1 MDSGALTRGNTTR
14 NGDGPAVR
22 EGGCVGVE
30 LADFAGL
37 ESGDLVKLIPQ
48 TDSARRQ
55 LDGYLTALLGRF
67 GDLEGQDA
75 VEELCR
81 QFGLGHHRA
90 RRQAKTANAL
100 NALPNTLDAAKQGW
114 ITIDHAQAMGES
126 NQRAPLS
133 PEQELALI
141 TAAISEDLDEFKKT
155 VARDE
160 DQRQA
165 DDGLTRNERQ
175 RQRRSG
181 KVFDGDNDMVVLHAE
196 FDRIAGERVKTSLLA
211 LADRMFR
218 EDAKTGSDRTHE
230 QRTADA
236 MVALI
241 TQQPERADKAG
252 SDASSEGSH
261 TGDTGDEQSG
271 CGELAPQAT
280 TLIVTVDYDTLSG
293 QLKNAGLIDGTPIE
307 VDELRHIACDAGI
320 VPAIFAADGQP
331 LYMGRKQRAVTHAQK
346 LALYVRDKR
355 CIGCG
360 MRASACDAHH
370 ITWWDND
377 GPTDITNLV
386 LLCPKCHKKVHKQDY
401 IVVQE
406 SEGQFQLRPPP
417 RTKARSPD
425 NATDHPPG
433 ITLHQPL
440 DTRALSPDRGV
451 SHVSR

>member
-1 MDSGALTRGNTTR
+1 MDLGGLTRGNATP
-14 NGDGPAVR
+14 NGKTPAVR
-22 EGGCVGVE
+22 ESSCVGVE
-30 LADFAGL
+30 FADFADLG
-37 ESGDLVKLIPQ
+37 SGELVKLILQ
-48 TDSARRQ
+48 ADSARRQ

-75 VEELCR
+75 AEELCR
-81 QFGLGHHRA
+81 QFGLGRHRA
-90 RRQAKTANAL
+90 RRQAKTASAL

-114 ITIDHAQAMGES
+114 ISIDHAQAMGES
-126 NQRAPLS
+126 HQRAPLS
-133 PEQELALI
+133 TEQELALI
-141 TAAISEDLDEFKKT
+141 TAAITEDLDEFKKT

-196 FDRIAGERVKTSLLA
+196 FDRAAGERVKTSLFA

-252 SDASSEGSH
+252 SDASSDGYSI
-261 TGDTGDEQSG
+261 GDTGDDQSG
-271 CGELAPQAT
+271 CGELTPQAT

-331 LYMGRKQRAVTHAQK
+331 LYMGRKQRAATAAQK
-346 LALYVRDKR
+346 LALCVRDKR
-355 CIGCG
+355 CVGCG

-370 ITWWDND
+370 INWWDDD

-386 LLCPKCHKKVHKQDY
+386 LLCPKCHKKVHKHGYLVNQD
-401 IVVQE
+401 
-406 SEGQFQLRPPP
+406 SGGRHQLRPPS
-417 RTKARSPD
+417 RTRARSPD
-425 NATDHPPG
+425 NATDYPPG